1 MIYTHI
7 PKSKP
12 KKPNA
17 AQRQLRQEWT
27 DIVNKYKTA
36 THPIQPMSKIQPTPF
51 RRQTPEFPSLNSR
64 HHDTSAKPSPV
75 YTGTKILGI
84 GTLHKSNAVPV
95 FSEEEAIDI
104 SKMRRG

>member
-1 MIYTHI
+1 MIYTNI

-17 AQRQLRQEWT
+17 VQRQLRQEWT
-27 DIVNKYKTA
+27 DIVDKYKTVTKPVKPA
-36 THPIQPMSKIQPTPF
+36 SKIQAKPY
-51 RRQTPEFPSLNSR
+51 RRQTPDFPSHSSGR
-64 HHDTSAKPSPV
+64 HDTSVKPSLA

>member
-12 KKPNA
+12 KKLNA

-27 DIVNKYKTA
+27 DIVDKYKTV
-36 THPIQPMSKIQPTPF
+36 TKPVQPISKIQPTPF
-51 RRQTPEFPSLNSR
+51 RRQTQEFPSLNSG
-64 HHDTSAKPSPV
+64 HHDTSAKPSAV